1 MAKLQS
7 KLTEIDADL
16 KANILA
22 EALPYIRRFSGCTM
36 IIKYGGNAMTDPELK
51 KNFAKDIV
59 LLKLVGIHPVIVHG
73 GGPQINEFLR
83 KIGKEN
89 QFIQGFRV
97 TDNETM
103 NVVEMVVGGCV
114 NKEITSLLNLFGGHA
129 IGITGRDNH
138 FIKAKKMMVNDEYDI
153 GQVGEIVEIDTH
165 LIKELVQQGYIPVV
179 APIGVGEQGE
189 AFNINADVVA
199 GKLAECLQAEK
210 LIMLTNT
217 QGVLDENNQ
226 LITKLTPADID
237 KLIESG
243 ILQGGM
249 LPKISATL
257 QAALNG
263 VSDIHIID
271 GRVPHALLLE
281 IFTDQGVGTMILGH
295 DDHQDIIL

>member
-7 KLTEIDADL
+7 RLTAIDADI
-16 KANILA
+16 KANVLA

-36 IIKYGGNAMTDPELK
+36 IIKYGGNAMTDPGLK
-51 KNFAKDIV
+51 KKFAKDIV

-89 QFIQGFRV
+89 EFIQGFRV
-97 TDNETM
+97 TDSETM
-103 NVVEMVVGGCV
+103 NVVEMVLGGGV

-138 FIKAKKMMVNDEYDI
+138 FIKAKKMMVNGEYDI
-153 GQVGEIVEIDTH
+153 GQVGEIEEIDTH

-226 LITKLTPADID
+226 LITKLTPTDIN

-295 DDHQDIIL
+295 DEHQDMII

>member
-7 KLTEIDADL
+7 RLTAIDADI
-16 KANILA
+16 KANVLA

-36 IIKYGGNAMTDPELK
+36 IIKYGGNAMTDPGLK
-51 KNFAKDIV
+51 KKFAKDIV
-59 LLKLVGIHPVIVHG
+59 LLKLVGIHPVVVHG

-89 QFIQGFRV
+89 EFIQGFRV
-97 TDNETM
+97 TDSETM
-103 NVVEMVVGGCV
+103 NVVEMVLGGGV

-138 FIKAKKMMVNDEYDI
+138 FIKAKKMMVNGEHDI
-153 GQVGEIVEIDTH
+153 GQVGEIEEIDTH

-226 LITKLTPADID
+226 LITKLTPTDIN

-295 DDHQDIIL
+295 DEHQDTII

>member
-51 KNFAKDIV
+51 KKFAKDIV

-103 NVVEMVVGGCV
+103 NIVEMVLGGCV

-138 FIKAKKMMVNDEYDI
+138 FIKAKKMMVNGEYDI

-217 QGVLDENNQ
+217 QGVLDENNN
-226 LITKLTPADID
+226 LITKLTPADIN

-295 DDHQDIIL
+295 DDHQNMIL

>member
-7 KLTEIDADL
+7 RLTAIDADL

-36 IIKYGGNAMTDPELK
+36 IIKYGGNAMTDPGLK
-51 KNFAKDIV
+51 KKFAKDIV

-89 QFIQGFRV
+89 EFIQGFRV
-97 TDNETM
+97 TDSETM
-103 NVVEMVVGGCV
+103 NVVEMVLGGGV

-138 FIKAKKMMVNDEYDI
+138 FIKAKKMMVNGEHDI
-153 GQVGEIVEIDTH
+153 GQVGEIEEIDTH

-226 LITKLTPADID
+226 LITKLTPTDIN

-295 DDHQDIIL
+295 DEHQDTII